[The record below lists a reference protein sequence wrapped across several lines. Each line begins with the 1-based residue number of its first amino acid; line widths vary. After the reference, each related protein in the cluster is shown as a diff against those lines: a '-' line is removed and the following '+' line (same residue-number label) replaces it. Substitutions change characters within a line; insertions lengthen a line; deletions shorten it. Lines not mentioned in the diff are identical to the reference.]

1 MHSRYGNIWPYD
13 DNRVKLKI
21 KSGGDDYINASWIN
35 NGGTVKFIA
44 AQGPLPTTVVEFLRM
59 IAENKVTTVVMLT
72 KVMEKDADG
81 EDYICSFSFHMYRY
95 ILYIFYICMEL
106 QICVQFVCIHL

>member
-81 EDYICSFSFHMYRY
+81 EGFICRAVVSHFA
-95 ILYIFYICMEL
+95 
-106 QICVQFVCIHL
+106 